1 MTKVMAKSLLL
12 ALLATLMTVKVA
24 FAYIDPSTGGM
35 LFQALA
41 TALAVLAGF
50 ALVFSRQ
57 IRTLWARLR
66 RSFRGVDQA
75 EEEEQH
81 APQGVDSPDESRT

>member
-1 MTKVMAKSLLL
+1 MIKILAKSLLL
-12 ALLATLMTVKVA
+12 VLLTTLVTVKVA

-41 TALAVLAGF
+41 TALAVFAGF

-57 IRTLWARLR
+57 IRTFWARLR
-66 RSFRGVDQA
+66 RSFRGADQA
-75 EEEEQH
+75 EEEEQQ
-81 APQGVDSPDESRT
+81 APPDVDSQDESRT